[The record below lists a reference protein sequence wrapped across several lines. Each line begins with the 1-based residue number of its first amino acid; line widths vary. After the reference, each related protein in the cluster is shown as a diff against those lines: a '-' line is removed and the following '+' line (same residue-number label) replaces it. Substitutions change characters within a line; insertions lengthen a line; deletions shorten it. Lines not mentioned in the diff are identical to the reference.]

1 MKFHIIWPV
10 KCFSK
15 ESNFSEI
22 ENSGIFKDTFLKKE
36 VSSVEHLIQ
45 HFRKDEQPFIEQVVG
60 WQREV
65 EDRYA
70 PKLTDFLD
78 PRQRFIV
85 ESIVKQSE
93 DLKVFTE
100 GLFENAERKRMLIA
114 PSYFEPA
121 EEEFQITIYSIHYP
135 TKFVQLRHPDVL
147 GSLLSIG
154 LDRSKFGDIRL
165 TENTVQF
172 ALTMEIADYVRA
184 HLTSIG
190 KVKVHLEE
198 VDATTP
204 YIQNEEKWV
213 ENSYTVSSMRLDV
226 VLATI
231 ANISRQK
238 SQSLI
243 NAGKVKVNW
252 TVREAVAFEL
262 QEGDIVSARG
272 FGRMKVIMTE
282 GRTKK
287 DKIRL
292 QVGRLEQKA

>member
-1 MKFHIIWPV
+1 MGSF
-10 KCFSK
+10 
-15 ESNFSEI
+15 
-22 ENSGIFKDTFLKKE
+22 
-36 VSSVEHLIQ
+36 VEHLIQ
-45 HFRKDEQPFIEQVVG
+45 HFRKDEQPFIEQVIG

-85 ESIVKQSE
+85 ESIVHQSS
-93 DLKVFTE
+93 DLKLFTE
-100 GLFENAERKRMLIA
+100 GLFADAERKRMLIA
-114 PSYFEPA
+114 PSYYEVT
-121 EEEFQITIYSIHYP
+121 EDDFQIGIYSIHYP
-135 TKFVQLRHPDVL
+135 AKFVQLRHPDVL
-147 GSLLSIG
+147 GALLSIG

-165 TENTVQF
+165 ADNTVQF
-172 ALTMEIADYVRA
+172 ALASEIADYVRA
-184 HLTSIG
+184 HLTGVG
-190 KVKVHLEE
+190 KVKVNVEE
-198 VDATTP
+198 VNTTTP
-204 YIQNEEKWV
+204 YIQNEEQWI
-213 ENSYTVSSMRLDV
+213 ESSYTVSSMRLDV
-226 VLATI
+226 VLATV

-238 SQSLI
+238 AQNLI

-262 QEGDIVSARG
+262 QEGDILSARG

-292 QVGRLEQKA
+292 QVGRLEQKS

>member
-1 MKFHIIWPV
+1 M
-10 KCFSK
+10 
-15 ESNFSEI
+15 
-22 ENSGIFKDTFLKKE
+22 
-36 VSSVEHLIQ
+36 EHLIQ

-78 PRQRFIV
+78 PRQRYIV
-85 ESIVKQSE
+85 ESVIGQNA
-93 DLKVFTE
+93 DLLIFTA
-100 GLFENAERKRMLIA
+100 GAFEEAERKRMLIA
-114 PSYFEPA
+114 PSYFEPT
-121 EEEFQITIYSIHYP
+121 EDDFQIGVYAINYP
-135 TKFVQLRHPDVL
+135 AKFVQLRHPDVL
-147 GSLLSIG
+147 GALLSIG

-165 TENTVQF
+165 AENTVQF
-172 ALTMEIADYVRA
+172 ALASEISDYVRA
-184 HLTSIG
+184 NLSGIG
-190 KVKVHLEE
+190 KVKVHVEQVNL
-198 VDATTP
+198 TTSL
-204 YIQNEEKWV
+204 IQNEEQWV

-226 VLATI
+226 VLATV
-231 ANISRQK
+231 ASISRQK
-238 SQSLI
+238 SQNLI
-243 NAGKVKVNW
+243 TAGKVKVNW